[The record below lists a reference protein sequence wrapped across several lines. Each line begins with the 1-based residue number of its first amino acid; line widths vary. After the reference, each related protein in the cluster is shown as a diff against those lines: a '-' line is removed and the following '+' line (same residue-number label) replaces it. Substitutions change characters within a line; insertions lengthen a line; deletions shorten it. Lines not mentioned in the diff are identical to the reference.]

1 MNKKYLLDTN
11 VCIFLLQDKFGVAD
25 QVRRV
30 GRRNCYVSEL
40 TIAELL
46 YGYAFAQD
54 PRNEHDAENIQE
66 IFHVQ
71 PIYDSLKTYAATK
84 AYLRRTSQLIDEFD
98 MLIGSTA
105 VHHGFVMVTENT
117 DHFERI
123 PGIEIENWVERPN
136 KK

>member
-1 MNKKYLLDTN
+1 MSKKYLLDTN

-25 QVRRV
+25 HIRRV

-46 YGYAFAQD
+46 YGYAYAQD

-66 IFHVQ
+66 IFKLL
-71 PIYDSLKTYAATK
+71 PIYDSLPTYAATK
-84 AYLRRTSQLIDEFD
+84 AHLRRNGQLIEEFD

-105 VHHGFVMVTENT
+105 VHHGYVMVTENI

-123 PGIEIENWVERPN
+123 PGIEIENWVERP
-136 KK
+136 KKT